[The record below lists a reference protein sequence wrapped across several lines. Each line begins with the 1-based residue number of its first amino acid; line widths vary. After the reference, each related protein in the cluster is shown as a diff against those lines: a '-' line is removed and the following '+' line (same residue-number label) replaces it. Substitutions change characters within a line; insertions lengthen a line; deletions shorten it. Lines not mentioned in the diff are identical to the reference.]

1 MLRNLGNEEKKK
13 EGNAKPGVNSISEH
27 FLEIV
32 HNGLL
37 LRNYYPNNSAKSEQS
52 TNYVLQMHKLDY
64 RLVRFIYLG
73 CYSYTY

>member
-1 MLRNLGNEEKKK
+1 MLGLIWWCVYVLRNPGNEEEKKKKK
-13 EGNAKPGVNSISEH
+13 EGNAKLGVNNTSEH

-52 TNYVLQMHKLDY
+52 TNYVLQMHKLD
-64 RLVRFIYLG
+64 
-73 CYSYTY
+73 